1 MIIVLIVSVLSQ
13 CKKDTLPSTIPDK
26 NFLNALI
33 ERGVDKNGDGII
45 STGEAAEVTFLNVN
59 SCSISD
65 LKCIEGFINM
75 NSLYCNYNKLTSLD
89 VSNNTALT
97 ELYCHDNQLTSLNLT
112 NNTAINY
119 LGLMSLP
126 SLYKVC
132 VWTMP
137 FPPDGVTVA
146 TIDSPNVYF
155 TMECNQITKN
165 PEILISEDC

>member
-1 MIIVLIVSVLSQ
+1 MIVLSQ
-13 CKKDTLPSTIPDK
+13 CKKEPESINIKDD

-33 ERGVDKNGDGII
+33 EKVVDKNGDGII
-45 STGEAAEVTFLNVN
+45 STGKAAEVTFLDVSYCN
-59 SCSISD
+59 ISD
-65 LKCIEGFINM
+65 LKGIEGFINM

-155 TMECNQITKN
+155 TMECN
-165 PEILISEDC
+165 